1 MNRLKVLVVLFVV
14 LGTTS
19 LFGQQVQDAKPSD
32 TPKSVEEAKPT
43 AEESPKPVR
52 RTYRSYSV
60 SPSTRTTMSSR
71 GYHASHAT
79 WRHSD
84 SKATGQFR
92 SGR

>member
-1 MNRLKVLVVLFVV
+1 MNGLKMLVVLFVV
-14 LGTTS
+14 LGTTTV
-19 LFGQQVQDAKPSD
+19 FGHQVQEAKPSD
-32 TPKSVEEAKPT
+32 TAKS
-43 AEESPKPVR
+43 VR

-60 SPSTRTTMSSR
+60 SPSTQRAMSSR

-79 WRHSD
+79 WRHAD

>member
-1 MNRLKVLVVLFVV
+1 MNGLKMLVVLFVV
-14 LGTTS
+14 LGTTTV
-19 LFGQQVQDAKPSD
+19 FGHQVQEAKPSD
-32 TPKSVEEAKPT
+32 TAKSVEATKPT
-43 AEESPKPVR
+43 QDVAPRPVR

-60 SPSTRTTMSSR
+60 SPSTQRAMSSR

-79 WRHSD
+79 WRHAD

>member
-1 MNRLKVLVVLFVV
+1 MNGLKMLVVLFVV
-14 LGTTS
+14 LGMTTV
-19 LFGQQVQDAKPSD
+19 FGQQVQEAKPSD
-32 TPKSVEEAKPT
+32 TTKSVEATKPT
-43 AEESPKPVR
+43 QDVAQRPAR

-60 SPSTRTTMSSR
+60 SPSTRSAMYSR

-79 WRHSD
+79 WRHAD